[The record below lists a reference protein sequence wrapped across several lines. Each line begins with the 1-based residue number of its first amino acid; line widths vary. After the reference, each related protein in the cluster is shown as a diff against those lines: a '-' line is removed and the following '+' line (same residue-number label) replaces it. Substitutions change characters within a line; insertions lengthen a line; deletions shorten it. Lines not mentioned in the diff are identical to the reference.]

1 MITMKL
7 EKRLELLKEKVQ
19 ENGFS
24 SAKYLGN
31 EIPFWIFDYLLEKE
45 LFIRKTVDKIIQN
58 LNKNLINVLV
68 LDLDDEVKVNY
79 AKFEGLV
86 GKI

>member
-1 MITMKL
+1 M
-7 EKRLELLKEKVQ
+7 KRLELLKEKVQ

-31 EIPFWIFDYLLEKE
+31 EIPFWISNYLLEKE
-45 LFIRKTVDKIIQN
+45 LFIYKVVDKIIQN
-58 LNKNLINVLV
+58 LNKNLINVIV

-79 AKFEGLV
+79 AKFEELV
-86 GKI
+86 GIYERKRW